1 MAVSRDEVE
10 VLALNRAFYAAFRA
24 RDLSSMDDLWA
35 REHTVTCI
43 HPGWLPLRGRQQVMA
58 SWRAIF
64 GDEDGGGDGDS
75 GSNARVRCASAT
87 AQVVGDTAIV
97 LCDELFDEAEDDGE
111 PTEDEEDGHL
121 VATNIFTRE
130 DGEWRLLHHQAGP
143 VAPSARVNSA
153 DLDEVLSGGIRLGD
167 TDDDDDDDDDDD
179 LDDTDAVLA
188 AQLGDADDT
197 DDDDDD
203 HDDAQG
209 DGVAAAKNRD
219 RDRDTDQDPGAIAGA
234 NLRAIHGALNETDA
248 GKGASWSRRRPGPRR
263 LVN

>member
-64 GDEDGGGDGDS
+64 GDEDGGSDPD
-75 GSNARVRCASAT
+75 SNARVRCASAT

-111 PTEDEEDGHL
+111 PTDDDEDGHL

-153 DLDEVLSGGIRLGD
+153 DLDEVLSGGIKLGD
-167 TDDDDDDDDDDD
+167 PDDEDDDD
-179 LDDTDAVLA
+179 LDDADADADADGHAVR
-188 AQLGDADDT
+188 LGDADDDDEV
-197 DDDDDD
+197 DDDDD
-203 HDDAQG
+203 AQE
-209 DGVAAAKNRD
+209 DGVAAAGERD
-219 RDRDTDQDPGAIAGA
+219 RDQDPGAIAGA

-248 GKGASWSRRRPGPRR
+248 DKGAPWSWRRRPGPRR